1 MDKKPY
7 YRMLGLNEGATA
19 AQIKDA
25 YEKKIHKLRSDDY
38 ADDPEYVARK
48 LGEVKYAY
56 SVLTGSAAP
65 ASKAQKK
72 ARFEKWKD
80 VQDSGEDAIQEAKKM
95 FRVGASKLKSL
106 GHDVVCDL
114 DEEAE
119 EKGSRVFQRASA
131 KSGSAGSEGSGNN
144 RNTGSGSNVRTGSGR
159 SRAGTGSGGKRKK
172 TYYSPDERGAR
183 ENSQTRLRVKLAFGA
198 IVLVLGSG
206 LLGSCVDLVSDLTAD
221 VGNPDQVQEV
231 QTADVRERVEQVWA
245 SADQFDFESHL
256 DFSTCEEYT
265 DQVEW
270 EPGDD
275 TMGALW
281 SHMTD
286 LAWYL
291 GFYDNAEA
299 LAYIT
304 GEEDFYWDNDDLTN
318 ALTMAV
324 VMDPPDFEAVAG
336 AKNLYTDEI
345 ILNYDDYI
353 CFLRDIAE
361 DQIGQVV
368 PEDQ

>member
-7 YRMLGLNEGATA
+7 YRMLGLGEGATE

-80 VQDSGEDAIQEAKKM
+80 VQDSGEDAIQEAKKVL
-95 FRVGASKLKSL
+95 RVGASKLKSI
-106 GHDVVCDL
+106 GHDAVCDL

-131 KSGSAGSEGSGNN
+131 KSSSTGGGKSRSAGSAGSG
-144 RNTGSGSNVRTGSGR
+144 T
-159 SRAGTGSGGKRKK
+159 GTGSGGKRKK

-183 ENSQTRLRVKLAFGA
+183 ENSRTQLRMKLGIGA
-198 IVLVLGSG
+198 VILVLGSG
-206 LLGSCVDLVSDLTAD
+206 LLGSCVNLVSDLTAD
-221 VGNPDQVQEV
+221 VGNHDQVQEV
-231 QTADVRERVEQVWA
+231 QTADVWERVEQVWA
-245 SADQFDFESHL
+245 GADQFDFESYL

-275 TMGALW
+275 TMEALW

-304 GEEDFYWDNDDLTN
+304 GDEDFYWDNDDLTN
-318 ALTMAV
+318 ALTMAA
-324 VMDPPDFEAVAG
+324 VMNPPEFGTIAG
-336 AKNLYTDEI
+336 ATNLYTDEI
-345 ILNYDDYI
+345 ILDYDDYI

-361 DQIGQVV
+361 DQIGQVA
-368 PEDQ
+368 PENQ